1 MTELLQVFL
10 LSSVEISVFSSG
22 FTVKEKKIYFL

>member
-22 FTVKEKKIYFL
+22 FTVKGKNIYFL